1 LLGTTARDIIF
12 QYTYPRLDS
21 MVSVG
26 LNHLLKAPF
35 CAHPKTGNNILFLMV
50 GRICVPIDPNQCKNF
65 NPMNVPTLTD
75 LISQMDQ
82 DLGKATIP
90 LMKPHLEYFK
100 GFLKSLGDSVRENQ
114 RAKRIQEEKK
124 LMF

>member
-1 LLGTTARDIIF
+1 
-12 QYTYPRLDS
+12 
-21 MVSVG
+21 MVSIG

-35 CAHPKTGNNILFLMV
+35 CAHPKTSKMILIIE
-50 GRICVPIDPNQCKNF
+50 RICVPINPSKCKEF

-90 LMKPHLEYFK
+90 LMQPHLEYFK
-100 GFLKSLGDSVRENQ
+100 SFLKSLGESIRENV
-114 RAKRIQEEKK
+114 RAKRLQDEKK
-124 LMF
+124 LAF